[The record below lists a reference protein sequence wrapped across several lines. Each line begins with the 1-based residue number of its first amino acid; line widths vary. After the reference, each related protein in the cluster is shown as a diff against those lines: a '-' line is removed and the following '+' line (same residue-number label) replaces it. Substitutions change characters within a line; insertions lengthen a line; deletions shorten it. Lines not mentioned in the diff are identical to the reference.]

1 MAQARKSKELDH
13 YLKSVISGVPKKT
26 RPFLDSGEKKLTY
39 YTGNWA
45 TDVLNNFTEKQSEK
59 IFKNMSKYM
68 SNPNVQFFQKK
79 NKNIEIGTWSEY
91 GENEPESISSYDYII
106 IKKKTSMIKT
116 IKTVFYTLSVV
127 FIFAFAYV
135 IWHTYEQ
142 SKVNAKE
149 LEIEQEIVET
159 LEEIT
164 NVTKPDFEREN
175 NQTFINSVGQC
186 VEYIYNTTT
195 DVIPVNFRI
204 IIIEKA
210 ALESG
215 WGNSRFAL
223 EGKNL
228 FGIRTYDLRG
238 AHMLPSNNPKKWGV
252 RVYMHECDSVQ
263 HYIDI
268 LNNGSAFKEYRVL
281 KHDQDVNDPFKLL
294 LTLDAYASD
303 KDYFPKIKRIIK
315 KLREDYEIP
324 IIK

>member
-1 MAQARKSKELDH
+1 MLHNIKIVFRTLMVV
-13 YLKSVISGVPKKT
+13 SV
-26 RPFLDSGEKKLTY
+26 L
-39 YTGNWA
+39 
-45 TDVLNNFTEKQSEK
+45 
-59 IFKNMSKYM
+59 
-68 SNPNVQFFQKK
+68 
-79 NKNIEIGTWSEY
+79 
-91 GENEPESISSYDYII
+91 
-106 IKKKTSMIKT
+106 
-116 IKTVFYTLSVV
+116 
-127 FIFAFAYV
+127 AFAAMVYS
-135 IWHTYEQ
+135 TYHNGISE
-142 SKVNAKE
+142 AKE
-149 LEIEQEIVET
+149 KHVNEVVET

-164 NVTKPDFEREN
+164 RFEKPDFERAN

-195 DVIPVNFRI
+195 DVTPVNL
-204 IIIEKA
+204 ELLLAQA

-228 FGIRTYDLRG
+228 FGIRTYDLREP
-238 AHMLPSNNPKKWGV
+238 HMLPSNNPKKWGV

-281 KHDQDVNDPFKLL
+281 KHEQDVNDPFKLL

-324 IIK
+324 QIN

>member
-1 MAQARKSKELDH
+1 ML
-13 YLKSVISGVPKKT
+13 
-26 RPFLDSGEKKLTY
+26 
-39 YTGNWA
+39 
-45 TDVLNNFTEKQSEK
+45 
-59 IFKNMSKYM
+59 
-68 SNPNVQFFQKK
+68 
-79 NKNIEIGTWSEY
+79 
-91 GENEPESISSYDYII
+91 
-106 IKKKTSMIKT
+106 KT
-116 IKTVFYTLSVV
+116 IKTVLYTLMSVFV
-127 FIFAFAYV
+127 IGTAVGVWYAYAESKQ
-135 IWHTYEQ
+135 EQ
-142 SKVNAKE
+142 VE
-149 LEIEQEIVET
+149 VETQEIVDT
-159 LEEIT
+159 LEKII
-164 NVTKPDFEREN
+164 NVTKPDFERAN
-175 NQTFINSVGQC
+175 NQTFIDSVGAC
-186 VEYIYNTTT
+186 VNYIYHTTT
-195 DVIPVNFRI
+195 DVIPVNL
-204 IIIEKA
+204 ELLLAQA

-228 FGIRTYDLRG
+228 FGIRTYDLREP
-238 AHMLPSNNPKKWGV
+238 HMLPSNNPKKWGV